1 MEQRNLSDAVLIND
15 MAAKAWDISFRY
27 FYELDNDR
35 GNKKYNRQHCL

>member
-15 MAAKAWDISFRY
+15 MAQKLGISPLD
-27 FYELDNDR
+27 ELDNDR